1 MEIRSITLLLGI
13 GLSATTLFASEA
25 HRRSI
30 RERPPTPY
38 APASTF
44 APIAAEEEW
53 ESISLSSFSSISSLS
68 ALSEEETPEAEG
80 SMIEPLSQHKITGID
95 YSSHSAAHESRIYVF
110 LSEESKRA
118 SFRVFET
125 YSTSDGAI
133 QKRRVEVSDALYEVE
148 RDAAQEITKVSC
160 RYGTL
165 EEGTPI
171 VLVMKK
177 DPESQTWSA
186 SYTGGPFFLQ
196 SAGAFASIVS
206 AIQPQ

>member
-25 HRRSI
+25 QRRSI
-30 RERPPTPY
+30 RERLPTPHV
-38 APASTF
+38 PSKIFT
-44 APIAAEEEW
+44 PIPQEEEW

-68 ALSEEETPEAEG
+68 SLSSLSEEEISEAEVC
-80 SMIEPLSQHKITGID
+80 MIEPLSQHT
-95 YSSHSAAHESRIYVF
+95 SHSADHESRIYLF
-110 LSEESKRA
+110 LSENSKRA

-125 YSTSDGAI
+125 YSTPDGAI
-133 QKRRVEVSDALYEVE
+133 QKRKVEVSDALYEVE

-171 VLVMKK
+171 VLVMEK
-177 DPESQTWSA
+177 DPESHTWSA
-186 SYTGGPFFLQ
+186 SYTGGPFSLH

-206 AIQPQ
+206 AIQP